1 MPKEENDLRDRTK
14 DFALRIMRMFSS
26 LPKTTE
32 AQTLGKQALRS
43 GTAAGANYREAY
55 RGRSKAEFI
64 SKCGDSLRELE
75 ETGYWLELLVDGKI
89 VKPTKLSALRQ
100 ECDELIAIF
109 VTILKRSKRFL
120 NSSIRLLPFFHH
132 SHVWT
137 NSQTAAE
144 RMAAKVE
151 STSAAR
157 RDCRTLKSGL

>member
-32 AQTLGKQALRS
+32 AQTLGKQVLRS

-75 ETGYWLELLVDGKI
+75 ETGYWLELLVDGNI
-89 VKPTKLSALRQ
+89 APPAKLSALRQ
-100 ECDELIAIF
+100 EWDELIAIF
-109 VTILKRSKRFL
+109 VTVLKRSKA
-120 NSSIRLLPFFHH
+120 NS
-132 SHVWT
+132 
-137 NSQTAAE
+137 
-144 RMAAKVE
+144 
-151 STSAAR
+151 
-157 RDCRTLKSGL
+157 